1 MQVCRLVVDC
11 GSIPSAKLSVH
22 GSGHEDEPIALFD
35 LVFGLCVGTVAF
47 PYWIFGALVSG
58 FRSSFGRKAA

>member
-1 MQVCRLVVDC
+1 MCRYVGWLLIAAVYHL
-11 GSIPSAKLSVH
+11 P
-22 GSGHEDEPIALFD
+22 SGHEDEPIALFD